1 MEHTAFLS
9 LKDDGELIAF
19 GGLVLPTHNV
29 QLAEHLLRAFCR
41 NHDIANRPMD
51 WETCL
56 HGGLEPGCEFAR
68 QFLTLVE
75 FVEPIEFRGMLVPAS
90 NLSELLRD
98 GSRRSHGS
106 RGRLGRELLRMFLL
120 HAGALSSTP
129 PPTSIRPVVKNGDGG
144 GPSGLGPGPRPGTP
158 APLSRARRLGEL
170 ADLLLGALAFRR
182 NDRGERQVGG
192 MGRRLACDAIERAL
206 RRRLIEN
213 TGPAAPPF
221 SVWTLETPTRDLFVG
236 GVERMS

>member
-9 LKDDGELIAF
+9 LKDDDALIAF

-29 QLAEHLLRAFCR
+29 QLAEHLLRVFCR
-41 NHDIANRPMD
+41 GHAIGNRSMEWD
-51 WETCL
+51 TFL
-56 HGGLEPGCEFAR
+56 HGGREPGCEFAR

-90 NLSELLRD
+90 HLSGVLRD
-98 GSRRSHGS
+98 GSRRN
-106 RGRLGRELLRMFLL
+106 RAARELLGRELLRVFLL
-120 HAGALSSTP
+120 HAGGIASTP
-129 PPTSIRPVVKNGDGG
+129 PPTSLRPIVRDPEGSGTGG
-144 GPSGLGPGPRPGTP
+144 APWGPGPGTP
-158 APLSRARRLGEL
+158 VPLARGGRLGEL

-182 NDRGERQVGG
+182 NDRGERRVGA

-206 RRRLIEN
+206 QLRLIEN

-221 SVWTLETPTRDLFVG
+221 SVWTLEAPIRDLFVG
-236 GVERMS
+236 GARRPS